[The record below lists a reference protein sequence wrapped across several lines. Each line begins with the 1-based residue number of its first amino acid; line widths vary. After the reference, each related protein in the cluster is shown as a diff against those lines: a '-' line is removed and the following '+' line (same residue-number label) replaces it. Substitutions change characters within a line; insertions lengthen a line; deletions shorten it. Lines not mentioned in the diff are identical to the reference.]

1 MAQKVICSADRHII
15 GINVSLVN
23 GGTLAAV
30 GYTTLASC
38 GNDGAF

>member
-23 GGTLAAV
+23 GGTLVAV